1 MPEICR
7 FFGIIITM
15 NFVKR
20 ILKTEPYKLTIE
32 FKNGEIKV
40 IDLEDKIKA
49 KSTTPNSKYKVLL
62 DYNYFKTVKV
72 QEEWETIYWD
82 NGLDFCPDALYK
94 MGYPLKKR
102 EYNNKNNNHPS
113 EHRNISQFIV

>member
-1 MPEICR
+1 M
-7 FFGIIITM
+7 
-15 NFVKR
+15 
-20 ILKTEPYKLTIE
+20 
-32 FKNGEIKV
+32 
-40 IDLEDKIKA
+40 
-49 KSTTPNSKYKVLL
+49 
-62 DYNYFKTVKV
+62 
-72 QEEWETIYWD
+72 YWD